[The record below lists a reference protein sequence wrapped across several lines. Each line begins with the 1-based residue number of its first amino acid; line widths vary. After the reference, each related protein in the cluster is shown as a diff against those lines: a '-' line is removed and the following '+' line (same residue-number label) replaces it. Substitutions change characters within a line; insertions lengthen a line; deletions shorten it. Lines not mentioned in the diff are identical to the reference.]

1 MGGVRDGYS
10 NFRFFEAIQP
20 TNTLGAQ
27 ITGAT
32 IDKQGY
38 ETLTFLHGMKFDIS
52 CSTVAS
58 AVASTA
64 SPGSAGS
71 GYFVRMQHGE
81 SNAAGTVVWSNCQ
94 ASHMLVDVTMSG
106 EMSGVGT
113 SMGWMA
119 GMTGTSQGSGLNEGC
134 CFHYGVSVA
143 SAVNSTRL
151 QYVESKVW
159 AAGYLGERRWV
170 RVCLSCSGAPT
181 AAEVSS
187 VYFYCAAILG
197 LEANWPV
204 NAVKRNPD
212 STTAGS

>member
-1 MGGVRDGYS
+1 MGGVRDAYS

-20 TNTLGAQ
+20 TLTNGAQ

-32 IDKQGY
+32 VDKQGY
-38 ETLTFLHGMKFDIS
+38 ETLTFLHGMKFDILTS
-52 CSTVAS
+52 ASTVLSGAM
-58 AVASTA
+58 
-64 SPGSAGS
+64 PGSAGS

-106 EMSGVGT
+106 TQSGTGT

-119 GMTGTSQGSGLNEGC
+119 GMTGTSQGSGLNEGT
-134 CFHYGVSVA
+134 CFHYGVSA
-143 SAVNSTRL
+143 TPGTGSTQL

-159 AAGYLGERRWV
+159 AAGYVGQRRWV
-170 RVCLSCSGAPT
+170 RVLLSCSGAPT
-181 AAEVSS
+181 AAEISS
-187 VYFYCAAILG
+187 VFFYCAAVLG
-197 LEANWPV
+197 LEANWPI
-204 NAVKRNPD
+204 NQVKRNPD